1 MSPVQNMIEDL
12 FVVVANE
19 NPLYI
24 TLSPL
29 EDRKAALNT
38 VIFRTRFLI
47 EVRGFILGYGSPL
60 PALCGT
66 RMRLT
71 YGHIPA

>member
-1 MSPVQNMIEDL
+1 MIEDL

-60 PALCGT
+60 PALYGT

>member
-1 MSPVQNMIEDL
+1 MGPVQNMIEDL
-12 FVVVANE
+12 FIIMANKD
-19 NPLYI
+19 PLNV
-24 TLSPL
+24 TFSLL
-29 EDRKAALNT
+29 KDRKAALNS
-38 VIFRTRFLI
+38 VIFGTRFLI

-60 PALCGT
+60 PALYGT

>member
-19 NPLYI
+19 NPLNV
-24 TLSPL
+24 TLSAL
-29 EDRKAALNT
+29 KDSKATLNT

>member
-47 EVRGFILGYGSPL
+47 EVRGFILG
-60 PALCGT
+60 

>member
-1 MSPVQNMIEDL
+1 MSPVQNMIKDL
-12 FVVVANE
+12 FVIVANE
-19 NPLYI
+19 NTLYI

-29 EDRKAALNT
+29 KDRKATLNT
-38 VIFRTRFLI
+38 VILRTRFLI
-47 EVRGFILGYGSPL
+47 EVRGFILGYGSPI

-66 RMRLT
+66 RLRLT